1 MPNYDDSGILF
12 DGKFL
17 KLGVNYVFDPTFTPD
32 GRHFLFLT
40 QDPGNSKESVYV
52 DGKVVAQVDMNTSLA
67 DNPAAWEVGPDGVL
81 TLVAQDA
88 GAIKRFRITLGSDT
102 SIETLLALAKKP

>member
-1 MPNYDDSGILF
+1 M
-12 DGKFL
+12 
-17 KLGVNYVFDPTFTPD
+17 FDPTFTPD

-40 QDPGNSKESVYV
+40 EDPGNAKESIYV
-52 DGKVVAQVDMNTSLA
+52 DGKVVAQVDVNTLLA
-67 DNPAAWEVGPDGVL
+67 DNPAAWEVGADGVL

-88 GAIKRFRITLGSDT
+88 GAIKRFRLTPGSDT